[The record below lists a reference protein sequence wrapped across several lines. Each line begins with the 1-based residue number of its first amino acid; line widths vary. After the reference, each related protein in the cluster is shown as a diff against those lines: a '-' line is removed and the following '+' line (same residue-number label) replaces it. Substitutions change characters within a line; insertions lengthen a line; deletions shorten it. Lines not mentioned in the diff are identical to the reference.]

1 MTVAKCTECKKWH
14 PTLNFDLYSDI
25 ESTPRIGFE
34 MPMDDEHLWCEIC
47 DCNNVYFIELED
59 ILEEAVLGSIE
70 QDHGEGSHRITKLLR
85 DYADK
90 IDAEA
95 YKNKWRLLKENQ
107 PQID

>member
-1 MTVAKCTECKKWH
+1 MTVAKCTECH
-14 PTLNFDLYSDI
+14 APHTTLNFDLYCDI
-25 ESTPRIGFE
+25 EITPRIGFM
-34 MPMDDEHLWCEIC
+34 MPEYVDEVWCQSC
-47 DCNNVYFIELED
+47 GHNQVYFIDLED
-59 ILEEAVLGSIE
+59 ILEEAVLGGIKN
-70 QDHGEGSHRITKLLR
+70 DHGESAHLITKLLR

>member
-1 MTVAKCTECKKWH
+1 MIFIA
-14 PTLNFDLYSDI
+14 TLKL
-25 ESTPRIGFE
+25 
-34 MPMDDEHLWCEIC
+34 HL
-47 DCNNVYFIELED
+47 
-59 ILEEAVLGSIE
+59 EAVLGGIE
-70 QDHGEGSHRITKLLR
+70 NDHGESAHLITKLLR